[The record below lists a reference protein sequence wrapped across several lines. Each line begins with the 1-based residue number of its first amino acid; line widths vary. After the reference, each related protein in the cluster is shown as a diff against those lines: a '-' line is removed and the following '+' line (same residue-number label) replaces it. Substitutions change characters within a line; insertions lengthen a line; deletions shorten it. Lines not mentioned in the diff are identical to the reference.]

1 MTVPLIILA
10 ILSIFGGYVGV
21 PAALSMGRPNYFE
34 HFLKESVAQLEPAT
48 ATHAAAPPAAVMAQS
63 EPHGATPAPESH
75 GAGAT
80 TGATTGAT
88 AQTAHEGGH
97 DIETERLFTAISSVL
112 ALLGLAFGL
121 VFFKRNPLWRAPKL
135 LEDKYR
141 VDEFYDA
148 TVVGPVENLSRD
160 GLWKVVDVKIID
172 GLVNGVARL
181 FAALAGALRYTQT
194 GFARNYAAVI
204 LLGAIIVIG
213 YFIVSFFGIRISI

>member
-1 MTVPLIILA
+1 MTAPLIILA
-10 ILSIFGGYVGV
+10 MLSIAGGYVGV
-21 PAALSMGRPNYFE
+21 PAALGGSNQFE
-34 HFLKESVAQLEPAT
+34 HFLEPAIAKVEPET
-48 ATHAAAPPAAVMAQS
+48 ATHTGAALAPVMAQAES
-63 EPHGATPAPESH
+63 RGAV
-75 GAGAT
+75 AGA
-80 TGATTGAT
+80 
-88 AQTAHEGGH
+88 QSAHEGGH
-97 DIETERLFTAISSVL
+97 DVETERMFTAISSIL
-112 ALLGLAFGL
+112 AIMGLAFGL
-121 VFFKRNPLWRAPKL
+121 VFFIRNPLWRAPKL

-204 LLGAIIVIG
+204 LLGAIVVIG
-213 YFIVSFFGIRISI
+213 YFIVSLFGIRI